1 MRPGS
6 VSSRAQRRGAQGYN
20 EDEIA
25 DLVRWSH
32 GRAFDLTLIETVPMG
47 EIDAD
52 RTDQYLPRARK
63 ARVSAPRSTI
73 SLHVG
78 GAGALCARRRDGWQ
92 TRLHH
97 AVHSYFCE
105 VTTGFGSLAPA
116 HSICVSGG
124 RSVRGD
130 RSPMVFRG
138 LAKRSMRAISIP
150 AQRTSDKRSRLS
162 GSRSE
167 ADRWLELVSQ

>member
-6 VSSRAQRRGAQGYN
+6 VSSRAQRCGAQGCN

-32 GRAFDLTLIETVPMG
+32 GRTFDLTLIQTVPMG

-73 SLHVG
+73 SLQVG
-78 GAGALCARRRDGWQ
+78 GAGAHVRVGETGDRRGFI
-92 TRLHH
+92 TPFTHIF
-97 AVHSYFCE
+97 YE

-116 HSICVSGG
+116 HPICVSGR
-124 RSVRGD
+124 RSVRGV
-130 RSPMVFRG
+130 RSPMVFGGPRKAIDARDRHSD
-138 LAKRSMRAISIP
+138 LTYKR
-150 AQRTSDKRSRLS
+150 QT
-162 GSRSE
+162 
-167 ADRWLELVSQ
+167 